1 MHFVFLIAMQSVQ
14 RCLLRWSRCWILITV
29 IFPRCSFIQWCMFYD
44 QGFRPDLEDILDYLD
59 YNRHFLVPCLDAPM
73 SSVVMEDTDSLEM
86 ALPSGQTTMAPG
98 TALSLFPRRSGSWQD
113 KIASAARKTFSVPG
127 FASKSH
133 GSKAQS
139 RTFLPTPALDR
150 VQSSSVGAMQ
160 SGSAMESLLCEEEG
174 DLTRS
179 TSCLKQM
186 SSVGTSERGDSGERG
201 DSDYFSDYSKE
212 LCQTITT
219 VWRQSLQ
226 TTSERGDSGE
236 RGDSDYFSD
245 YSKELRQTITTVW
258 RQSLQTLL
266 FPACASCGCGPQLT
280 SHLCVFI
287 LM

>member
-1 MHFVFLIAMQSVQ
+1 
-14 RCLLRWSRCWILITV
+14 
-29 IFPRCSFIQWCMFYD
+29 MFYD

-98 TALSLFPRRSGSWQD
+98 AAQSLFPRRSGSWQD

-133 GSKAQS
+133 SSKAQS

-219 VWRQSLQ
+219 VWPPVPADPGVSCVCEPW
-226 TTSERGDSGE
+226 TWTSTDKPPLCIHTDVNGVCKEGWIRWTGDLSGE
-236 RGDSDYFSD
+236 PA
-245 YSKELRQTITTVW
+245 VW
-258 RQSLQTLL
+258 SSRLIQE
-266 FPACASCGCGPQLT
+266 PVV
-280 SHLCVFI
+280 VFQGGWSGMG
-287 LM
+287 LMTWAWKQWS